1 MKMTGAQMMC
11 ESLIREGVD
20 VMFGIPGG
28 AILPFYQTLPEFP
41 ALKHILVRHEQGAT
55 HAADG
60 YSRASGKTGVAI
72 GTSGPGST
80 NMLTGIACAQTD
92 SVPMVCITGQVAR
105 GAIGTDAFQ
114 EIDVIGASMP
124 LVKHSYQVMHA
135 VDVPRVVREAFYL
148 AKTGRPGP
156 VLIDF
161 PKDVQTEV
169 GDFVWPEEP
178 QFEVDYR
185 PVLDANPADLKRAA
199 QLIAQAQR
207 PVILAGHGVI
217 IANAFEQVQQLAEK
231 TQTPVI
237 TTLLGVSGM
246 VSDHPLNL
254 GMPGMHGVAWSS
266 IAINEADL
274 LIAVGMRF
282 DDRVTGRLSAFAP
295 GAKVIHVDIDPAEI
309 GKNVRPTVG
318 IVGDANRVLRQLSQY
333 VTPATHPEWL
343 THLDRLK
350 KEHPLF
356 VPKDGEYV
364 YPQEVVETLSK
375 LTDGRAVIVTGVGQH
390 QMWAAQLYRFKE
402 RGLFL
407 SSGGQGTMGYEVPAA
422 MGAAVARPDKTVWS
436 LAGDGGFQMTMY
448 ELATCAE
455 NNIPVKFAIFNNNCL
470 GMVRQWQTIFYKN
483 SYVATLYSK
492 NPDFVKLADAFGM
505 PGIRVTKGDE
515 IADAIKRANAHP
527 GPVLVDFV
535 VDPMEN
541 VYPMIPA
548 GQSLAELLEDPRLKQ
563 RAATAQKVR

>member
-1 MKMTGAQMMC
+1 MKMNGAQMMC
-11 ESLIREGVD
+11 EALLREGVD

-28 AILPFYQTLPEFP
+28 AILPFYQTLPQFP
-41 ALKHILVRHEQGAT
+41 KLKHILVRHEQGAT

-60 YSRASGKTGVAI
+60 YYRASGRVGVAVS
-72 GTSGPGST
+72 TSGPGST

-92 SVPMVCITGQVAR
+92 SVPIVCITGQVAR

-114 EIDVIGASMP
+114 ETDVIGASMP
-124 LVKHSYQVMHA
+124 LVKHSYQVMRA

-161 PKDVQTEV
+161 PKDVQTEL
-169 GDFVWPEEP
+169 GEFEWPEEP
-178 QFEVDYR
+178 VFEVDYR
-185 PVLDANPADLKRAA
+185 PVLDANPADLRRAA

-207 PVILAGHGVI
+207 PVILAGHGAI
-217 IANAFEQVQQLAEK
+217 ISKALDEVQHLAEK
-231 TQTPVI
+231 TQTPII
-237 TTLLGVSGM
+237 TTLLGVGGI

-266 IAINEADL
+266 MAINEADL

-295 GAKVIHVDIDPAEI
+295 GAKVVHIDVDPAEI
-309 GKNVRPTVG
+309 GKNVRATVG
-318 IVGDANRVLRQLSQY
+318 IVGDAKRVLRQLAPL

-343 THLDRLK
+343 AHIERLK
-350 KEHPLF
+350 QEHPLH
-356 VPKDGEYV
+356 VPENGEHV
-364 YPQEVVETLSK
+364 YPQEIVRTLSD

-422 MGAAVARPDKTVWS
+422 MGAAVARPDKTVWA
-436 LAGDGGFQMTMY
+436 LCGDGGFQMTMY

-470 GMVRQWQTIFYKN
+470 GMVRQWQTIFYQDD
-483 SYVATLYSK
+483 YVATRYTK
-492 NPDFVKLADAFGM
+492 NPDFVKLAEAFGIM
-505 PGIRVTKGDE
+505 GMRVTKSHE
-515 IADAIKRANAHP
+515 VADAIRKAGVHP

-535 VDPMEN
+535 IDPMEN

-548 GQSLAELLEDPRLKQ
+548 GQSLAELIEDPRLKQ
-563 RAATAQKVR
+563 KTATGRKAR